1 MNRSFSLQC
10 FLELAGHTKNVT
22 TLKQVFRYSFN
33 VCKFLDKKNG
43 AAFVIKFVFDI
54 LLAQKDAFMSCPVIK
69 KGHYRFNNFTFNGLD
84 LPLAEYLLRD
94 KMAEEYIL
102 EFHLG
107 YKTKVKKKFED
118 ICYVDCTGKFR
129 IK

>member
-1 MNRSFSLQC
+1 
-10 FLELAGHTKNVT
+10 
-22 TLKQVFRYSFN
+22 
-33 VCKFLDKKNG
+33 
-43 AAFVIKFVFDI
+43 
-54 LLAQKDAFMSCPVIK
+54 MSCPVIK
-69 KGHYRFNNFTFNGLD
+69 KGRYRFNNFTFNGLD